1 MHCSVSELEKQTC
14 PVNHFFALIV
24 ELDSGCDSFRTE
36 DLNGG
41 GGGGGGVK
49 CSYLARVSDHSDCFW
64 YFSIRRFIYLFKVT
78 I

>member
-41 GGGGGGVK
+41 GG
-49 CSYLARVSDHSDCFW
+49 LNA
-64 YFSIRRFIYLFKVT
+64 VT
-78 I
+78 LPEFQTTQTVFGIFL

>member
-36 DLNGG
+36 DLNRGG
-41 GGGGGGVK
+41 
-49 CSYLARVSDHSDCFW
+49 LNA
-64 YFSIRRFIYLFKVT
+64 VT
-78 I
+78 LPEFQTTQTVFGIFL